1 MSHSVIVLDE
11 IQSYKND
18 IWSEIISFLKGFANL
33 MHMKIVIMS
42 ATLPNLEVLTNN
54 KMETVRLIEH
64 REKYFNHKKF
74 AKRVQADYS
83 LLGYKITKEE
93 LQEHVLAQAQ
103 DGKKILIE
111 FIKKKSAE
119 ELQF

>member
-1 MSHSVIVLDE
+1 
-11 IQSYKND
+11 
-18 IWSEIISFLKGFANL
+18 

-74 AKRVQADYS
+74 A
-83 LLGYKITKEE
+83 E
-93 LQEHVLAQAQ
+93 
-103 DGKKILIE
+103 
-111 FIKKKSAE
+111 KSSGR
-119 ELQF
+119 LQFAWI